1 MASILLRADIIFMLF
16 LYRCIIQSMA
26 AGTAFIPITF
36 VRSQSIKFQIFIFSP
51 QKQADAKSRKLR
63 KFPILFDVHF
73 DRYFSCPVN
82 LPYGLYIQNL
92 LNCYCSHGHRT
103 VNPNSFPIHFPM
115 SIISPGF
122 APVISGIYPFL
133 FDLPV
138 IIRRCSPDIQFHR
151 GFQKF
156 LSIYT

>member
-1 MASILLRADIIFMLF
+1 MVLPDFSNSKIVCLSRQFFLWVIRHIEGKRPGRYCCNGLILLFQHQIITICMASILLRADIIFMLF

-82 LPYGLYIQNL
+82 LPYGLYIQTFWIATAATD
-92 LNCYCSHGHRT
+92 T
-103 VNPNSFPIHFPM
+103 V
-115 SIISPGF
+115 
-122 APVISGIYPFL
+122 L
-133 FDLPV
+133 
-138 IIRRCSPDIQFHR
+138 
-151 GFQKF
+151 
-156 LSIYT
+156 